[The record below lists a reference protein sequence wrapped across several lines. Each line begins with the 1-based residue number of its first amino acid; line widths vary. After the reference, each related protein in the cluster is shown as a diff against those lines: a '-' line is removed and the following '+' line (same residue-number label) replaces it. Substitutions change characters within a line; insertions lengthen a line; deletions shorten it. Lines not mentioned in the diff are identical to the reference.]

1 MFKSVKTT
9 KSNVDATEAF
19 FLMLSALRVMKTAN
33 SWTSLEFPYPLMSYS
48 RPNRVTFTAS
58 VESPVPV
65 FNLPVLLISYSF
77 R

>member
-9 KSNVDATEAF
+9 KSNVDANEAC
-19 FLMLSALRVMKTAN
+19 FLITSARWVMKAAIVCA
-33 SWTSLEFPYPLMSYS
+33 SLEFPYPLTSYS
-48 RPNRVTFTAS
+48 RPNRVIFTAS

-65 FNLPVLLISYSF
+65 FNSIVLLDSRSF